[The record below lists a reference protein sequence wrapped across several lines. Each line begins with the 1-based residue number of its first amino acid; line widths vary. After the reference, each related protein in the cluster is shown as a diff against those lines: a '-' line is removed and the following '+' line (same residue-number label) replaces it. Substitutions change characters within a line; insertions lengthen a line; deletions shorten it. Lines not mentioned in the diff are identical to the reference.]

1 MLSALELELME
12 LVRAKLAEPAFVS
25 VLKTPFQLVDG
36 RLYFATK
43 TRKLDLD
50 CYLMVDPASNRIK
63 TVYDLS
69 GSLDRNFTPH
79 PEQISELIATLS
91 KE

>member
-1 MLSALELELME
+1 MLSDLELRLME
-12 LVRAKLAEPAFVS
+12 LVKAKLAIATFVAN
-25 VLKTPFQLVDG
+25 LKAPFQLVDG

-43 TRKLDLD
+43 TRELDLD
-50 CYLMVDPASNRIK
+50 CYLMVDPDMNRVK

-69 GSLDRNFTPH
+69 GLLDRNLTPH